1 MSSFTRLM
9 ADFAALTGVDADV
22 DGCDSCTPETDDL
35 IITVKYSGV
44 HDEVVIFARG
54 SETDGFESLKPEM
67 LRTAL

>member
-9 ADFAALTGVDADV
+9 ADFAALTGVDADA
-22 DGCDSCTPETDDL
+22 CTPETDDP
-35 IITVKYSGV
+35 IITVKYRRV
-44 HDEVVIFARG
+44 NDEVVIFARG